1 MKKATNIVL
10 LAAAI
15 GCSAPLAF
23 AGEEGA
29 GCGIGKV
36 IMEGKSSKG
45 SNIVASI
52 LNDVLIART
61 FFMSTAAI
69 MDEPLLGCDPSQTVM
84 QDVEKKR
91 FVASNMDNLS
101 QEMAQGQ
108 GAHLEALAS
117 VMGIA
122 ETDQPA
128 FFSMT
133 QKEYG
138 NLLPSGEAAPGEVL
152 ASLNEAMLRHPQLA
166 KYTR

>member
-1 MKKATNIVL
+1 MKKTTSSIL
-10 LAAAI
+10 LATVI
-15 GCSAPLAF
+15 GLSAPLAF

-36 IMEGKSSKG
+36 VLDGKSDQG
-45 SNIVASI
+45 SNIAAAI
-52 LNDVLIART
+52 LNDILIPRT
-61 FFMSTAAI
+61 LFMTTAAS
-69 MDEPLLGCDPSQTVM
+69 MDEPVLGCDPTQTVM

-91 FVASNMDNLS
+91 FVASNLDNLS

-108 GAHLEALAS
+108 GIHLEALAA

-122 ETDQPA
+122 KNDQPA

-133 QKEYG
+133 QREYG
-138 NLLPSGEAAPGEVL
+138 SLLPNGDSAPGEVL
-152 ASLNEAMLRHPQLA
+152 SSLNEAMLRHPQLA

>member
-1 MKKATNIVL
+1 MMKKTSVVL
-10 LAAAI
+10 LAAAM
-15 GCSAPLAF
+15 GVSAPLAF
-23 AGEEGA
+23 AGEQGA

-36 IMEGKSSKG
+36 VLEGKSTKG

-52 LNDVLIART
+52 LNDVLIPRT
-61 FFMSTAAI
+61 FFMSTAAT
-69 MDEPLLGCDPSQTVM
+69 MGEPLLGCDPTKTVLK
-84 QDVEKKR
+84 DAEKER

-122 ETDQPA
+122 DEDRSA

-133 QKEYG
+133 QEEYAS
-138 NLLPSGEAAPGEVL
+138 LLPRSDAGAGEML
-152 ASLNEAMLRHPQLA
+152 ASLNGAMLRHPQLA
-166 KYTR
+166 KYTQ